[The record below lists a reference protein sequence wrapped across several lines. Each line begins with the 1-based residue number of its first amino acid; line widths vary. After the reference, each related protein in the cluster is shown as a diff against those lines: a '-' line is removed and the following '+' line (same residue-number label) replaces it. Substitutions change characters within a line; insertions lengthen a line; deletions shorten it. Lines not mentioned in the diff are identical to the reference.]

1 MGKAINHQ
9 FVISENGDMVARRW
23 YVSGVVQGVGFRYFV
38 RHQARALNLTGY
50 AKNLADGRVEVL
62 AMGGDS
68 KSLND
73 LASALHKGPPM
84 SDVRSVEER
93 EAVPEKWLDFQ
104 VR

>member
-1 MGKAINHQ
+1 
-9 FVISENGDMVARRW
+9 
-23 YVSGVVQGVGFRYFV
+23 
-38 RHQARALNLTGY
+38 
-50 AKNLADGRVEVL
+50 VEVL